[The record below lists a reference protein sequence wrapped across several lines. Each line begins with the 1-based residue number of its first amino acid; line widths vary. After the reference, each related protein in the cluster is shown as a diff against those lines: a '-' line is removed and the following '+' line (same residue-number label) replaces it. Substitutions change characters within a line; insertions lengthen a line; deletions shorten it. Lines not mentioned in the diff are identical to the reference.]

1 MVKGLFG
8 YALAGWTFALG
19 AGVDSDRAVARLPD
33 AGAVSTPVAFRGE
46 LRKQGPG
53 TTTVARDDL
62 CAVGVARLAVAD
74 GTLAVSTAEDTVS
87 YLPPSQILD
96 GAAIWLDAARSATIL
111 PAEGVAGSVGTWLDV
126 RETGDGSVEH
136 PYAYPRAVAFTNLAH
151 SAVYAPEPEGWFP
164 RYVPAADGACAYV
177 DFGGYSSGRNVR
189 FVSADGTGFAVNGV
203 RQAFAVLG
211 TQDGHYGFVFN
222 PGSENAVFAPKDYK
236 TLQKGTLPTAFLQ
249 PTGGWRTLASG
260 LFRVDGEAVDPSA
273 TGPSG
278 GYQLLDITPGNGGWH
293 VEGLFSHGTIASE
306 ENGYRQGG
314 GRLCEVILFAAPL
327 AESNRVAV
335 AAYLQRKWGTR
346 GAVLS
351 LATSGA
357 GRVLKTGEGIW
368 APNVLNGSE
377 GYGTPRVALA
387 GGSFDGAQPIAFE
400 VLAGTALEASATG
413 VVSVAEAPAGRVVKT
428 GTGTLAVGALAP
440 DTSHLAV
447 REGTLRFVQRAS
459 GVSAFPTNLVGAI
472 EDPSFE
478 AFADAGIEP
487 DYDRN
492 LSPDMPTHGWRSV
505 RLEDSTEDGKVAR
518 WTDDSTA
525 GYYRYN
531 VQGQCYPDGIHC
543 GVLHIRGGLETT
555 VTLPADGV
563 YRLSFWIAQR
573 PGYVGHETH
582 VLIDGEEVAQ
592 VQAREKAWQPC
603 AFRLPWLA
611 AGPHTLTLRSDANN
625 SKDYRTANGGD
636 SSVISGNTVALVDD
650 FRMDWLEAGT
660 AGVALANPSFE
671 SASYAFGRTYLENP
685 ATLGGWTCETADAA
699 DAVVVERIGSGRE
712 TALRPAEGCR
722 HLVLRGTARIA
733 QTVRVA
739 RAGAYRL
746 SFAAASTAA
755 DARTTNTRA
764 EIEVFWNGVSC
775 GTVRTTDWMK
785 RSSFTVEVAT
795 DGAAVELAFAGGGS
809 LVALDD
815 VRLEAL
821 DPAVVLDE
829 TFTREG
835 TFSLADWTCVGEPSE
850 IHDGAGVVEGQR
862 EDRIVGAWCDVD
874 YDDRHCVGVRN
885 RATLT
890 RTVTFPEAGTYRLS
904 VAAIDRFYR
913 YNGRP
918 EELNLFGGQ
927 EFRAWYARGGVT
939 NEIGRFAPDTRER
952 WVRHAFLFEVPE
964 AGEGVIGFS
973 GLKESAQKVA
983 GSTRYFSCGGLLD
996 GIVVEKV
1003 VREAVPTLSKKLEID
1018 VDEGVVLAL
1027 DYLGTNAVRAVRYA
1041 GRSHVGVLD
1050 AATCP
1055 FITGPGCLFTRPQG
1069 TLLLVR

>member
-1 MVKGLFG
+1 MAKEMIGC
-8 YALAGWTFALG
+8 ALAACALAAG
-19 AGVDSDRAVARLPD
+19 AGVARLPD
-33 AGAVSTPVAFRGE
+33 AGAASGPRTFTGE

-53 TTTVARDDL
+53 TTSVARDDL
-62 CAVGVARLAVAD
+62 CAVGAARLVVAD
-74 GTLAVSTAEDTVS
+74 GTLAVAAADGA
-87 YLPPSQILD
+87 PPSLPAP
-96 GAAIWLDAARSATIL
+96 AALDAAALWLEAARPATIL
-111 PAEGVAGSVGTWLDV
+111 PADGVAGTVGTWLDA
-126 RETGDGSVEH
+126 RETGDGSAAN
-136 PYAYPRAVAFTNLAH
+136 PYVRPRAVAFTNLAH

-447 REGTLRFVQRAS
+447 REGTLRFVQRAF
-459 GVSAFPTNLVGAI
+459 GASAFPTNLVGAI

-478 AFADAGIEP
+478 AFADAGIKP
-487 DYDRN
+487 DTDRS
-492 LSPDMPTHGWRSV
+492 LKPDAPTHGWRSV
-505 RLEDSTEDGKVAR
+505 RLEGSTEDGKVTR
-518 WTDDSTA
+518 WTDDPA
-525 GYYRYN
+525 AHYYYN
-531 VQGQCYPDGIHC
+531 VPGQRYPDGVYC
-543 GVLHIRGGLETT
+543 GVLHIRGGLETAL
-555 VTLPADGV
+555 TLPADGV

-582 VLIDGEEVAQ
+582 ILIDGEEVAQ
-592 VQAREKAWQPC
+592 VQTREKAWQPC

-611 AGPHTLTLRSDANN
+611 AGVHTLTLRSDANN
-625 SKDYRTANGGD
+625 SKAYRDATGGD
-636 SSVISGNTVALVDD
+636 STVIPGNTVALVDD
-650 FRMDWLEAGT
+650 FRVDWLEAGT
-660 AGVALANPSFE
+660 ADVTLANPSFE
-671 SASYAFGRTYLENP
+671 SAPFAFGRTYLENP
-685 ATLGGWTCETADAA
+685 ASLGGWACETAGAA
-699 DAVVVERIGSGRE
+699 DAVVVERIGNGRE

-835 TFSLADWTCVGEPSE
+835 AFSMADWTCVGEPSE

-885 RATLT
+885 RATLA

-964 AGEGVIGFS
+964 AGEGEIGFS

-1003 VREAVPTLSKKLEID
+1003 VREAVPTLPGKLEID
-1018 VDEGVVLAL
+1018 VDEGAALAL
-1027 DYLGTNAVRAVRYA
+1027 DYLGTNEVRAVRYA
-1041 GRSHVGVLD
+1041 GRSLVGVLD
-1050 AATCP
+1050 AAVCP

>member
-1 MVKGLFG
+1 MAKEMIGC
-8 YALAGWTFALG
+8 ALAACALAAG
-19 AGVDSDRAVARLPD
+19 AGVARLPD
-33 AGAVSTPVAFRGE
+33 AGAASGPRTFTGE

-53 TTTVARDDL
+53 TTSVARDDL
-62 CAVGVARLAVAD
+62 CAVGAARLVVAD
-74 GTLAVSTAEDTVS
+74 GTLAVAAV
-87 YLPPSQILD
+87 D
-96 GAAIWLDAARSATIL
+96 GAPPPLPAPAALDAAALWLDAARPATIL
-111 PAEGVAGSVGTWLDV
+111 PADGVAGTVGTWLDA
-126 RETGDGSVEH
+126 RETGDGSAAN
-136 PYAYPRAVAFTNLAH
+136 PYVRPRAVAFTNLAH
-151 SAVYAPEPEGWFP
+151 SAAYAPDPEGWFP
-164 RYVPAADGACAYV
+164 RYVPASGGACAYV
-177 DFGGYSSGRNVR
+177 DFGRYSSGRNVR
-189 FVSADGTGFAVNGV
+189 FAAADGSGFAVGGV

-211 TQDGHYGFVFN
+211 TQDGGYGFVFN
-222 PGSENAVFAPKDYK
+222 PGSHHAVFVPKNYK
-236 TLQKGTLPTAFLQ
+236 TLAEGTLPTAFLQ
-249 PTGGWRTLASG
+249 PAGGWRTLASG
-260 LFRVDGEAVDPSA
+260 LFRVDGRPVDPSVS
-273 TGPSG
+273 GPNG

-351 LATSGA
+351 LATAGA
-357 GRVLKTGEGIW
+357 GRVLKTGDGDW
-368 APNVLNGSE
+368 TLATLDGSE
-377 GYGTPRVALA
+377 SRETPRVALA
-387 GGSFDGAQPIAFE
+387 GGSFDGAQPVAFE
-400 VLAGTALEASATG
+400 ALAGTTLAASATG
-413 VVSVAEAPAGRVVKT
+413 VVAAAEAPAGTVVKT
-428 GTGTLAVGALAP
+428 GTGTLAVDALAP
-440 DTSHLAV
+440 DVAHLAV
-447 REGTLRFVQRAS
+447 REGTLRFAPRAF
-459 GVSAFPTNLVGAI
+459 GASAFPTNLVGAI

-478 AFADAGIEP
+478 AFADAGIKP
-487 DYDRN
+487 DTDRS
-492 LSPDMPTHGWRSV
+492 LKPDAPTHGWRSV
-505 RLEDSTEDGKVAR
+505 RLEGSTEDGKVTR
-518 WTDDSTA
+518 WTDDPA
-525 GYYRYN
+525 AHYYYN
-531 VQGQCYPDGIHC
+531 VPGQRYPDGVYC
-543 GVLHIRGGLETT
+543 GVLHIRGGLETAL
-555 VTLPADGV
+555 TLPADGV

-611 AGPHTLTLRSDANN
+611 AGVHTLTLRSDANN
-625 SKDYRTANGGD
+625 SKSYRAANGGD
-636 SSVISGNTVALVDD
+636 STVISGNTVALVDD
-650 FRMDWLEAGT
+650 FRVDWLEAGT

-671 SASYAFGRTYLENP
+671 SAPFAFGRTYLENP
-685 ATLGGWTCETADAA
+685 ASLGGWACETAGAA
-699 DAVVVERIGSGRE
+699 DAVVVERIGNGRE

-722 HLVLRGTARIA
+722 HLVLHGAARIA

-739 RAGAYRL
+739 RAGTYRL

-764 EIEVFWNGVSC
+764 EIGVFWNGASC
-775 GTVRTTDWMK
+775 GTVRTTDWT
-785 RSSFTVEVAT
+785 RRYAFTVQVAA
-795 DGAAVELAFAGGGS
+795 DNAAVELAFAGGGS

-821 DPAVVLDE
+821 DTVAVLDE

-835 TFSLADWTCVGEPSE
+835 ALADWTCVGEPSE
-850 IHDGAGVVEGQR
+850 IHDGAGLVEGQR
-862 EDRIVGAWCDVD
+862 EDRIPGAWCDVD

-885 RATLT
+885 RATLA

-964 AGEGVIGFS
+964 AGEGEIGFS
-973 GLKESAQKVA
+973 GLKESAQKIA

-1003 VREAVPTLSKKLEID
+1003 ARAAAPTLPKDLDID
-1018 VDEGVVLAL
+1018 VDEGASLAL
-1027 DYLGTNAVRAVRYA
+1027 DAPVTNEVRTVRYA
-1041 GRSHVGVLD
+1041 GRFHAGVLD

-1055 FITGPGCLFTRPQG
+1055 FITGPGALFARPRG